1 MPVRTL
7 SEHSCWGGTQGFYE
21 HDSQAVGL
29 PMRFSV
35 YTPPEA
41 RDGPVPLVLY
51 LAGLTCTEETF
62 PIKAGAQRLAA
73 EHGLMLLAPDT
84 SPRGTGIAAA
94 DQDWEF
100 GTAASFYLDAVQPPW
115 SSHWKMESWIIRE
128 LLPLVLERFG
138 GVEDRVGVC
147 GHSMGGHGALV
158 LALRNPGRFKS
169 VSALAPIASPM
180 ECPWGQKAFA
190 GYLGESR
197 ELWAQHDAT
206 ALLRSGA
213 RLPPHILVD
222 QGLADKFLTNQLKPH
237 LLAQACEEMG
247 QPITLRL
254 HEGYDHSYYFVSTFM
269 PEHLQHHADILHG
282 P

>member
-7 SEHSCWGGTQGFYE
+7 SEHACWDGTQGFYE
-21 HDSQAVGL
+21 HDSQVVGL

-84 SPRGTGIAAA
+84 SPRGTGIATAG
-94 DQDWEF
+94 DDWEF
-100 GTAASFYLDAVQPPW
+100 GTAASFYLDALRPPW

-128 LLPLVLERFG
+128 LLPLVLQRFG
-138 GVEDRVGVC
+138 GVQDRVGVF
-147 GHSMGGHGALV
+147 GHSMGGHGAIV

-169 VSALAPIASPM
+169 ISALAPIASPM
-180 ECPWGQKAFA
+180 ECPWGRKAFA
-190 GYLGESR
+190 GYLGEDR
-197 ELWAQHDAT
+197 ELWARHDAT

-213 RLPPHILVD
+213 RLPRILVD
-222 QGLADKFLTNQLKPH
+222 QGLADKFLASQLKPH
-237 LLAQACEEMG
+237 LLEQACEEVG

-254 HEGYDHSYYFVSTFM
+254 HEGYDHGYYFVSTFM
-269 PEHLQHHADILHG
+269 PRHLQYHADILHG